1 MITTG
6 FILKNLYYLLF
17 RKELHFEFD
26 RIPLIADKISKKKM
40 LNLFVIAFNRLFP
53 ITKALGFPYM
63 AHISPSGIC
72 NLDCPLCPANDPRTQ
87 AKTFLSFET
96 FKKFIDEAGDYLIYV
111 ILWSW
116 GEPFLNPD
124 IYKMIEYAR
133 EKNILTVSS
142 TNINQFSREDASKLI
157 ESGLDALIIALDGI
171 TQKTYVKYRTGGD
184 VQKVIEN
191 TGILVEERKKLKAE
205 KPFINLRMV
214 ISKENEFEI
223 EDIKHFARDVGVDMV
238 SFKAFATKQLG
249 FENPEFD
256 KKYAP
261 VQRKYR
267 WYKYLKDFSTDRN
280 LRKFRCKF
288 PWTKPTLFA
297 DGEILSCEYDFRY
310 ESPFGNI
317 NTQSFKNIWFS
328 EKVKAFRKQFR
339 KDRNQFL
346 FCRDCVF
353 DYTLINGCVIER
365 EILKK

>member
-63 AHISPSGIC
+63 AHISP
-72 NLDCPLCPANDPRTQ
+72 PLCPSNDPRAQ
-87 AKTFLSFET
+87 AKTFLPFET
-96 FKKFIDEAGDYLIYV
+96 FKKFIDEVGDYLIYV

-171 TQKTYVKYRTGGD
+171 TQKTY
-184 VQKVIEN
+184 
-191 TGILVEERKKLKAE
+191 
-205 KPFINLRMV
+205 
-214 ISKENEFEI
+214 
-223 EDIKHFARDVGVDMV
+223 
-238 SFKAFATKQLG
+238 
-249 FENPEFD
+249 
-256 KKYAP
+256 
-261 VQRKYR
+261 
-267 WYKYLKDFSTDRN
+267 
-280 LRKFRCKF
+280 
-288 PWTKPTLFA
+288 
-297 DGEILSCEYDFRY
+297 
-310 ESPFGNI
+310 
-317 NTQSFKNIWFS
+317 
-328 EKVKAFRKQFR
+328 
-339 KDRNQFL
+339 
-346 FCRDCVF
+346 
-353 DYTLINGCVIER
+353 
-365 EILKK
+365 